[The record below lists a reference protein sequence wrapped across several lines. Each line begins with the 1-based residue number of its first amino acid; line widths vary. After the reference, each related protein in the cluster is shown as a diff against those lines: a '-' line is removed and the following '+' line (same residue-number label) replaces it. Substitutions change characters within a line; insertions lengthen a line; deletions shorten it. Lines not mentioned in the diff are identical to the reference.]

1 MDWPSISVIAGVL
14 LTITTI
20 VLNSLGILGKIVSA
34 LRAAFRTLGH
44 LFHREPALPDGI
56 PARTVAIVQQP
67 RINALWWSEGSM
79 GDRPM
84 LQVVGDFN
92 VTNLWSKDIKLAG
105 ALLRYRRWFLLTRT
119 IRGDSSVKDL
129 KSVYSGTYYIP
140 PNQMTWLRVS
150 FHFIPRDGMPKG
162 SGAFNAS
169 VAVIDQFGN
178 HHWVENLSFKHP
190 GAMLEP

>member
-1 MDWPSISVIAGVL
+1 MDWVNFGLITGTV

-20 VLNSLGILGKIVSA
+20 VLNSLGILGKIGSA
-34 LRAAFRTLGH
+34 SAAMFRNLAKLFRRA
-44 LFHREPALPDGI
+44 PDLPKGVPSKTI
-56 PARTVAIVQQP
+56 AIVQQP

-79 GDRPM
+79 ADRPM

-92 VTNLWSKDIKLAG
+92 VTNVWSKEIKLAG
-105 ALLRYRRWFLLTRT
+105 ALLRYKRWFIPTRT

-129 KSVYSGTYYIP
+129 KSVYSGTYHIP

-150 FHFIPRDGMPKG
+150 FHFIPKDGVPKDVG
-162 SGAFNAS
+162 ILKAS

-190 GAMLEP
+190 SAMLEP

>member
-20 VLNSLGILGKIVSA
+20 VLNSLGILGKIASA
-34 LRAAFRTLGH
+34 LRAALRALGH
-44 LFHREPALPDGI
+44 LLHRAPALPDGV

-67 RINALWWSEGSM
+67 RINALWWSEGSIS
-79 GDRPM
+79 GRPM

-92 VTNLWSKDIKLAG
+92 ITNLWSKDIKLAG
-105 ALLRYRRWFLLTRT
+105 ALLRYKRWLVLTRT

-129 KSVYSGTYYIP
+129 KSVYSGTYHIP

-150 FHFIPRDGMPKG
+150 FYFIPRDGMPTSLG
-162 SGAFNAS
+162 VFNAS